1 MVGRYPDNLRMV
13 NSVLEWLNVAMSDEN
28 LWKCNNLHVDEVK
41 GLETIK
47 SKEWLETSLEL
58 LNSLTAVN
66 LNNHLL
72 FLHIELSYSK
82 ENSEIKE
89 LSLNWLKK
97 NIDDYTP
104 PSFNCT
110 TIDYYDNFYK
120 KELVKCHPTDDLLQL
135 VDNSKQISFFYRIYF
150 DKEEKMYSREIYVII
165 GV

>member
-1 MVGRYPDNLRMV
+1 MAEKHFNNPNAT
-13 NSVLEWLNVAMSDEN
+13 NHVLEWLNVAISDEN
-28 LWKCNNLHVDEVK
+28 SWESNNLHIDEIQ

-47 SKEWLETSLEL
+47 RKEWLATSLEL

-72 FLHIELSYSK
+72 FLHIALSYSK
-82 ENSEIKE
+82 KSSEIKK

-120 KELVKCHPTDDLLQL
+120 KELIKCQPTDDLLQL